1 MCVCERAVHLDA
13 VFVTVGGASRAGI
26 LVFSEDYD
34 VLIKENVPH
43 ARPLPPSSPTHRQ
56 LTLPHQLAA
65 LRHRDLKTH
74 TNTHTLGHTY
84 IGLRPRTNP
93 QQKIPSSF
101 QS

>member
-1 MCVCERAVHLDA
+1 MRAVHLDA

-43 ARPLPPSSPTHRQ
+43 ARPLPPSSPARRQ

-65 LRHRDLKTH
+65 LCHRNLKTH
-74 TNTHTLGHTY
+74 THKHIRTHLY
-84 IGLRPRTNP
+84 WP
-93 QQKIPSSF
+93 
-101 QS
+101 